1 MSTWFCSFSD
11 VTVTS
16 KYCIQYM
23 NYKLPEGCYV
33 MSADQGYI
41 KRCYCYSHWCNAAS
55 KNSNRTLVMAVV
67 QVAFVAAMLSWIR
80 GSWSRV
86 IFIVVRIV
94 KIRQLYTLYIP
105 VDNILRSVIVCWCKK
120 CENIKVSR
128 IVILHNGVHGYIFFL
143 QFFEFWWSVDYNI
156 ETTSYWSCVAGDVL
170 LIFVTVLAITRL
182 LVIKCYRCLYY
193 M

>member
-1 MSTWFCSFSD
+1 MSTWLCSFSD

-128 IVILHNGVHGYIFFL
+128 IVILHNGVHGYICFTILWNLMKCWL
-143 QFFEFWWSVDYNI
+143 QHRNHFILKLCRGGCSVDFRYG
-156 ETTSYWSCVAGDVL
+156 AG
-170 LIFVTVLAITRL
+170 
-182 LVIKCYRCLYY
+182 YY
-193 M
+193 

>member
-1 MSTWFCSFSD
+1 MSIWFCSLLSD

-33 MSADQGYI
+33 KSADQGYI
-41 KRCYCYSHWCNAAS
+41 KRCYCYSHWCNAAN

-86 IFIVVRIV
+86 FFIVVRIV
-94 KIRQLYTLYIP
+94 KLRQLYNYYIP
-105 VDNILRSVIVCWCKK
+105 VDVIVRSVLVCWRKNSQ
-120 CENIKVSR
+120 NIKVSR
-128 IVILHNGVHGYIFFL
+128 ICYLHKVAWIYLFYNSLIFL
-143 QFFEFWWSVDYNI
+143 WSADYPDI
-156 ETTSYWSCVAGDVL
+156 ETSSYWSCVEGRFCGFSSL
-170 LIFVTVLAITRL
+170 CWRL
-182 LVIKCYRCLYY
+182 L
-193 M
+193 